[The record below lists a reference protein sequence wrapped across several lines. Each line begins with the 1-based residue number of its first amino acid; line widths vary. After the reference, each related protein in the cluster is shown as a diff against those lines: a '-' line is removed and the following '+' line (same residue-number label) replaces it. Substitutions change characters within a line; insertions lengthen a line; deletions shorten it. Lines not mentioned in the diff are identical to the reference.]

1 MTTIQ
6 INLDDTLLQHVT
18 TVLAT
23 QNLSITEAVQ
33 QWLVLIATKERLPLE
48 MQVPILE
55 GKQRVFGS
63 AKGLIKMADDFDVPL
78 NDFKEYM

>member
-1 MTTIQ
+1 MITIQ

-78 NDFKEYM
+78 SDFKEYM